1 MMRYF
6 LVANACS
13 KVCLGQI
20 ILNFLDCC
28 HLLWTFCRSSIKVI
42 GCHHVV
48 SPKTCG
54 DLSFTI
60 EALYMYFSFQ
70 EKVLCISYFCFSF
83 RGREWSCLELM
94 LTPFLIWGFPW
105 GILLLL
111 CFQRLWDTFYL
122 QVWLIGNWIDVVNKL
137 YVIIKCIIF
146 PSLFIDNINCRSNHY
161 FQAIYV
167 GEY

>member
-28 HLLWTFCRSSIKVI
+28 HLHVLWTFCRSSIRVI

-48 SPKTCG
+48 VICHS
-54 DLSFTI
+54 L
-60 EALYMYFSFQ
+60 LYFSFQ
-70 EKVLCISYFCFSF
+70 EKVLCISYFWFSF

-94 LTPFLIWGFPW
+94 LTLFLIWGFPW

-137 YVIIKCIIF
+137 YEIIKCIIF
-146 PSLFIDNINCRSNHY
+146 LQFIY
-161 FQAIYV
+161 W
-167 GEY
+167 

>member
-28 HLLWTFCRSSIKVI
+28 HLHVLWTFCRSSIRVI

-48 SPKTCG
+48 SSKTCG

-137 YVIIKCIIF
+137 YEIIKCIMF
-146 PSLFIDNINCRSNHY
+146 LQFIY
-161 FQAIYV
+161 W
-167 GEY
+167 